1 MRWFKE
7 VTGRSFAGY
16 LIEYRLERA
25 AYALRNS
32 EDTVLEIAER
42 TGFGNLS
49 NFNRLFRK
57 RFEMTP
63 SRFRKGGESYD

>member
-7 VTGRSFAGY
+7 ATGRSFGGY
-16 LIEYRLERA
+16 LIEYRLEKA

-32 EDTVLEIAER
+32 GDTVLEIAEQ
-42 TGFGNLS
+42 TGFENLS

-63 SRFRKGGESYD
+63 SAFRKGG